1 MSSANIC
8 EICFDNE
15 CVCKCPHCKC
25 SYCKNCAFQQIMP
38 PDSDDVNFTC
48 VNCKKDL
55 PIHVL
60 MLILNNDIEKFAKR
74 YVHKHMP
81 FIEQKLN
88 MFNDVFNMVTS
99 ILNAIRDKVKN
110 NNVANGHSTRSNII
124 RNGDIIRSNFKI
136 NLNECEQS
144 RKVLLDVVNNNPDI
158 SPQELVELYDEC
170 CMACSINYKNTVFS
184 VYKSRHDDEKFI
196 KTLHSFIPS
205 DQLLTY
211 IIDMDF
217 GVACSSVNKVKL
229 KLNYDSD
236 LPIEACYITPYNAN
250 MLIKHEFKKFLYDML
265 NLYMENQECIY
276 AYNKILIDYMSC
288 LDDSELYNLIIA
300 ICSMSNIA
308 TDEIDNSNIEEDVEY
323 ILNKHRTIVKYISEE
338 IRKINIHTTYITACS
353 VDKCT
358 GYVDNTYMC
367 NACWTKHC
375 PRCHKILT
383 DDHVCNPVDVESIRL
398 IMHTQTCP
406 TCHARIYKTTGCD
419 HMHCTIC
426 DTDFDYITGNILSKR
441 DNHNNNYHKY
451 PSWIILMPDLISIF
465 NHVYENNISL
475 DGKAVEVT
483 NSITYGY
490 TPLHIWPDD
499 SITEINKMLINIH
512 KNSTS
517 LQKYTTHDLMRVNQI
532 DILYQYVNMLDRY
545 EYSTVS
551 KKIESAIV
559 NALIRLLKL
568 YSIKN
573 ASMNLLNAYNGTIKT
588 LTNNRLNFNN
598 IIKKDTE
605 LATRILDVDLRNYIK
620 SDDNKKILKPMF
632 EHLYTMYD
640 EITSVINKYKHITP
654 GNYLHTD
661 FDKSCCKIIQ
671 SHRNVL
677 LRFISLSQRDMSKLK
692 NLIIKE
698 EKDIY
703 NSIETLSTNMLL
715 FNDTMELL
723 KQNTKNFNIELRFEV
738 Q

>member
-25 SYCKNCAFQQIMP
+25 PYCKHCAFQQIMP
-38 PDSDDVNFTC
+38 PDSDDVHFTC

-60 MLILNNDIEKFAKR
+60 MLILNNDIENFAKR

-99 ILNAIRDKVKN
+99 ILNAIKDKVKN
-110 NNVANGHSTRSNII
+110 DNVANGPSTRSNII

-158 SPQELVELYDEC
+158 QPQQLVELYDEC
-170 CMACSINYKNTVFS
+170 CMACSINYKNTVFRI
-184 VYKSRHDDEKFI
+184 YKSRHDDEKFI
-196 KTLHSFIPS
+196 NTLHSFIPS
-205 DQLLTY
+205 EQLLAY

-217 GVACSSVNKVKL
+217 GVTCSSVNKIKL
-229 KLNYDSD
+229 KLNNDSD

-308 TDEIDNSNIEEDVEY
+308 NSEIGNTNIDEDVKY
-323 ILNKHRTIVKYISEE
+323 LLNDHRTIVKYVSEE
-338 IRKINIHTTYITACS
+338 IRKINMHTTYITACC

-367 NACWTKHC
+367 NTCWTKHC
-375 PRCHKILT
+375 PCCHKILT

-426 DTDFDYITGNILSKR
+426 NTDFDYITGNTLSKR
-441 DNHNNNYHKY
+441 NNINNNYYKY

-465 NHVYENNISL
+465 NHVYENNIYL
-475 DGKAVEVT
+475 DSNLVEVT
-483 NSITYGY
+483 NNIEYRS
-490 TPLHIWPDD
+490 TPLHIWSDD
-499 SITEINKMLINIH
+499 SITEINEMLISIHNNI
-512 KNSTS
+512 TS
-517 LQKYTTHDLMRVNQI
+517 LQKYTTNDLMRVNQI
-532 DILYQYVNMLDRY
+532 NILYQYVNMLDRY
-545 EYSTVS
+545 EYSAVS
-551 KKIESAIV
+551 KKIELSIV

-573 ASMNLLNAYNGTIKT
+573 ASMNLLNTYNSTIKT
-588 LTNNRLNFNN
+588 LTTNRLDFNN
-598 IIKKDTE
+598 IIKKDPE
-605 LATRILDVDLRNYIK
+605 LTTRILDVNLRNYIK

-640 EITSVINKYKHITP
+640 EITDVINKYKNITP

-661 FDKSCCKIIQ
+661 IDKSCSKIIQ
-671 SHRNVL
+671 RHRTML
-677 LRFISLSQRDMSKLK
+677 LRLITLSQQDMSKLK

-723 KQNTKNFNIELRFEV
+723 KQNTKNFNIDLRFEV

>member
-38 PDSDDVNFTC
+38 PDSDDVHFTC
-48 VNCKKDL
+48 VNCKKVL

-60 MLILNNDIEKFAKR
+60 MLILNNDIEKFAKQ
-74 YVHKHMP
+74 YVHKRMP

-110 NNVANGHSTRSNII
+110 NNVANGPSTRSNII

-158 SPQELVELYDEC
+158 QPQQLVELYDEC

-184 VYKSRHDDEKFI
+184 VYKSRYDDEKFI
-196 KTLHSFIPS
+196 KTMHSFIPS
-205 DQLLTY
+205 EQLLTY

-217 GVACSSVNKVKL
+217 GITCNSVNKVKL
-229 KLNYDSD
+229 KLNNDSD

-300 ICSMSNIA
+300 ICSMSNIVNS
-308 TDEIDNSNIEEDVEY
+308 EIDNADIDEDVEY
-323 ILNKHRTIVKYISEE
+323 LLNKHRTIVKYVSEE
-338 IRKINIHTTYITACS
+338 IRKINIHTTYITACC

-367 NACWTKHC
+367 NTCWTKHC

-406 TCHARIYKTTGCD
+406 TCHSRIYKTTGCD

-426 DTDFDYITGNILSKR
+426 NTDFDYITGNTLSKR
-441 DNHNNNYHKY
+441 DNINNNYYNY

-465 NHVYENNISL
+465 NHIYENNIYL
-475 DGKAVEVT
+475 DSKLVEVT
-483 NSITYGY
+483 NNIEYRS
-490 TPLHIWPDD
+490 TPLHIWSDD

-512 KNSTS
+512 NNITS
-517 LQKYTTHDLMRVNQI
+517 LQKYTTNDLMRVNQI
-532 DILYQYVNMLDRY
+532 DILYQYVNILDRY
-545 EYSTVS
+545 EYSAVS
-551 KKIESAIV
+551 KKIELAIV

-573 ASMNLLNAYNGTIKT
+573 ASMCLLNTYNGTIKT
-588 LTNNRLNFNN
+588 LTTNRLDFNN
-598 IIKKDTE
+598 IIKKDPE
-605 LATRILDVDLRNYIK
+605 LTTRILDVNLRNYIK

-640 EITSVINKYKHITP
+640 EITDVINKYKNITF

-661 FDKSCCKIIQ
+661 FDKSCSKIIQ
-671 SHRNVL
+671 RHRNML
-677 LRFISLSQRDMSKLK
+677 LRLITLSQQDMSKLK

-703 NSIETLSTNMLL
+703 NSIETITTNMLL
-715 FNDTMELL
+715 YNDTMELL
-723 KQNTKNFNIELRFEV
+723 KQNTKNFNISLRFEV

>member
-38 PDSDDVNFTC
+38 PDSDDVHFTC

-60 MLILNNDIEKFAKR
+60 MLILNNDIENFAKR

-99 ILNAIRDKVKN
+99 ILNAIKDKIKN
-110 NNVANGHSTRSNII
+110 DNVANGPSTRSNII

-170 CMACSINYKNTVFS
+170 CMACSINYKNTVFRI
-184 VYKSRHDDEKFI
+184 YKSRHDDEKFI
-196 KTLHSFIPS
+196 KTMHSFIPS
-205 DQLLTY
+205 EQLLAY

-217 GVACSSVNKVKL
+217 GITCSSVNKVKL
-229 KLNYDSD
+229 KLNNDSD

-308 TDEIDNSNIEEDVEY
+308 NSEIGNTDIDEDVEY

-338 IRKINIHTTYITACS
+338 IRKINIYTTYITACS

-441 DNHNNNYHKY
+441 DNHNNSYHKY
-451 PSWIILMPDLISIF
+451 PSWMILMPDLISIF

-475 DGKAVEVT
+475 DNKFVT
-483 NSITYGY
+483 VNNNDITYRNI
-490 TPLHIWPDD
+490 PLHIWSDD
-499 SITEINKMLINIH
+499 NITEINKMLINIH
-512 KNSTS
+512 NNNIS
-517 LQKYTTHDLMRVNQI
+517 LQKYITHDSMRVNQT
-532 DILYQYVNMLDRY
+532 DVLYHYVTMLDRY
-545 EYSTVS
+545 EHTTVS
-551 KKIESAIV
+551 KKIESATV
-559 NALIRLLKL
+559 NALIKLLKL

-573 ASMNLLNAYNGTIKT
+573 ASMNLLNAYKGAINT
-588 LTNNRLNFNN
+588 LTSNVISFGN
-598 IIKKDTE
+598 IVKKETDLT
-605 LATRILDVDLRNYIK
+605 ARILDANLRNYIK
-620 SDDNKKILKPMF
+620 SDDNKKILKTTF
-632 EHLYTMYD
+632 EPLYTMYD
-640 EITSVINKYKHITP
+640 EITNVINKYKNNTP
-654 GNYLHTD
+654 SNLHTE
-661 FDKSCCKIIQ
+661 FDKSCRVIIEK
-671 SHRNVL
+671 HRKAL
-677 LRFISLSQRDMSKLK
+677 LRITTLSQREMNALK

-703 NSIETLSTNMLL
+703 NSIETLSTNMVL

-723 KQNTKNFNIELRFEV
+723 KQNTKNFNIDLRFEV